1 MPTHETKYLIVISQ
15 LKKNGEMDS
24 VSYFF
29 TFLNWQ
35 DAWLDDDSFVTEKN
49 YIFEFRFTGE
59 VQ

>member
-1 MPTHETKYLIVISQ
+1 
-15 LKKNGEMDS
+15 MDS

-59 VQ
+59 VL